1 MLDYRS
7 SRSLDKSVSY
17 EKKEAIELRLRI
29 QQLYFDQRLSKKEIS
44 RRLNVSKGFVAD
56 WTRRP
61 RRDVQAD
68 DRGWPMGKHRTYDA
82 IIVDRV
88 RALHADL
95 AADKKEF
102 FTGATA
108 IEFAWRE
115 RYPDEEIPS
124 LRYIGKILSSEGL
137 TKRQRGRR
145 KGAASYLNYPEKTIY
160 EHRTRR
166 LLEADF
172 IGQKYIRGRTE
183 PLNFIGFSFK
193 KTPRLRWYYQIESRT
208 TPNVLSTTEDFFER
222 FETPDAI
229 KVDNDLAMYG
239 SGSGKR
245 SLSRFMQAMLKKEIT
260 PFFAVP
266 RKPFTQASI
275 EGNNSVF
282 SRFFWNRHEFASK
295 EEVRERLGWFN
306 ESSRRYCRYKR
317 PSELIVRVEPYLPR
331 VYFIRQVRE
340 QDERAVI
347 EVTND
352 TVELDPTFVNYF
364 VLAEWQP
371 TNSILNVWF
380 EKEQQAEQ
388 IASVPFEQNKRSR
401 FKI

>member
-1 MLDYRS
+1 MIDS
-7 SRSLDKSVSY
+7 GASGSKNQSLSY
-17 EKKEAIELRLRI
+17 EKKEAIELRRRI
-29 QQLYFDQRLSKKEIS
+29 QQLYFERGLSKNEIV
-44 RRLNVSKGFVAD
+44 RRLNVSKGVVVN
-56 WTRRP
+56 WTKHP
-61 RRDVQAD
+61 RRDPEAD
-68 DRGWPMGKHRTYDA
+68 DRGWPMGKHRTYDRV
-82 IIVDRV
+82 IVDRV
-88 RALHADL
+88 RELHADL
-95 AADKKEF
+95 AANKKEF

-108 IEFAWRE
+108 IELAWRE
-115 RYPDEEIPS
+115 RYPNEEIPS
-124 LRYIGKILSSEGL
+124 LRYIGKILSREGL
-137 TKRQRGRR
+137 TKRPRGRR
-145 KGAASYLNYPEKTIY
+145 KGAARYLNYPEKTIY
-160 EHRTRR
+160 EDLTRR

-172 IGQKYIRGRTE
+172 IGQKYIRGQTK

-208 TPNVLSTTEDFFER
+208 THYVLRTTEDFFER

-245 SLSRFMQAMLKKEIT
+245 SLSRFMQAMMTKEVT

-282 SRFFWNRHEFASK
+282 SRFFWNRHEFSSE
-295 EEVRERLGWFN
+295 EEVRERLSWFN
-306 ESSRRYCRYKR
+306 ESSRRYCRYEW
-317 PSELIVRVEPYLPR
+317 PSEPIARAEPYLPR
-331 VYFIRQVRE
+331 IYFIRQVRE
-340 QDERAVI
+340 EGERAFI

-352 TVELDPTFVNYF
+352 TVELDPTLVNYF

-371 TNSILNVWF
+371 TNSVLNVWF

-388 IASVPFEQNKRSR
+388 IASVPFEINKNSKYR
-401 FKI
+401 I